1 MKSPPDNAGAKASPA
16 TGLRRRVGRLRH
28 RAGRLNPALR
38 GMLWTML
45 AGFIFIQLNTFMRV
59 LAIQLDPFQ
68 AMFLRYL
75 FGALVMLPL
84 VLRSGLAA
92 YMPNR
97 MGAQVPRA
105 FVHAVALTLWFIAV
119 PFVPVAD
126 NTAIGFATPIF
137 VMLGAAAFFHEA
149 MRLDRWLATLIGF
162 AGVLIVVWPKLS
174 GDGGFHHL
182 LMLACCPLFAVS
194 FLMTKAQTRYE
205 RTGVIVV
212 WQAILVTLFSIPL
225 AVTHWTAPTMLQWL
239 GFLLCGLLGSA
250 GQLCQTR
257 ALAVSDISS
266 TQSIKFLDLI
276 WATFM
281 GWLVF
286 ADPPSA
292 STLSGGVVIALA
304 TFWIARREARPVRES
319 RAGKSQSGGGE
330 NG

>member
-1 MKSPPDNAGAKASPA
+1 MDFPPDNAGGAAPPA
-16 TGLRRRVGRLRH
+16 PGLRRRLTRLRR
-28 RAGRLNPALR
+28 RADRLNPALR
-38 GMLWTML
+38 GMLWTMV
-45 AGFIFIQLNTFMRV
+45 AGFIFIQLNTLMRV

-97 MGAQVPRA
+97 MGAQIPRA
-105 FVHAVALTLWFIAV
+105 FVHAVALTLWFVAV

-137 VMLGAAAFFHEA
+137 IMLGAAFFFHEA
-149 MRLDRWLATLIGF
+149 MRWDRWLATLIGF
-162 AGVLIVVWPKLS
+162 AGVLVVVWPKLS

-212 WQAILVTLFSIPL
+212 WQAILVTLFSVPL
-225 AVTHWTAPTMLQWL
+225 ALAHWTAPTTLQWL
-239 GFLLCGLLGSA
+239 GFLLCGLLGSV

-257 ALAVSDISS
+257 ALAVTDISS
-266 TQSIKFLDLI
+266 TQSIKFLELI

-292 STLSGGVVIALA
+292 STLSGGVVIAIA
-304 TFWIARREARPVRES
+304 TFWIARREARLPRVA
-319 RAGKSQSGGGE
+319 RAGNPQSKGGK

>member
-1 MKSPPDNAGAKASPA
+1 MDFPPDNAGAAPLA
-16 TGLRRRVGRLRH
+16 RGLRRRLSRLRR
-28 RAGRLNPALR
+28 RADRLNPALR
-38 GMLWTML
+38 GMMWTIV
-45 AGFIFIQLNTFMRV
+45 AGFIFIQLTTVMRV

-97 MGAQVPRA
+97 LGAQVPRA
-105 FVHAVALTLWFIAV
+105 FVHAVALTLWFVAV

-137 VMLGAAAFFHEA
+137 AMLGAAVCFHEV
-149 MRLDRWLATLIGF
+149 MRWDRWVATLIGF

-212 WQAILVTLFSIPL
+212 WQAILVTLFSVPL
-225 AVTHWTAPTMLQWL
+225 AVAHWTAPSAMQWL
-239 GFLLCGLLGSA
+239 GFLLCGLLGSVA
-250 GQLCQTR
+250 QLCQTR
-257 ALAVSDISS
+257 AIAVTDISS
-266 TQSIKFLDLI
+266 TQSIKFLELI

-292 STLSGGVVIALA
+292 STLSGGVVIAIA
-304 TFWIARREARPVRES
+304 TFWIARRES
-319 RAGKSQSGGGE
+319 RAGNPQSKGGK
-330 NG
+330 ND